1 MKVFIGA
8 DHRGFHLKES
18 LRQWLTGLGHD
29 VSDCGATSY
38 NVADDY
44 PDFTFAVADAVIQN
58 PESRG
63 IVICGSGIGV
73 TIAANKVKGIRAA
86 FGMNKDVVEHSRMH
100 DDCHILALSADH
112 TTEDDAKEMIEIF
125 FTTAFDS
132 QERFTRRLKK
142 IQERE
147 N

>member
-18 LRQWLTGLGHD
+18 LKKSLRGADHD
-29 VSDCGATSY
+29 VTDCGASSY

-44 PDFTFAVADAVIQN
+44 PDFTFAVADAVVQH
-58 PESRG
+58 EGSKG

-73 TIAANKVKGIRAA
+73 TIAANKIKGIRAA

-100 DDCHILALSADH
+100 DDCNILALSADH
-112 TTEDDAKEMIEIF
+112 TTEDDAKKMTDVF
-125 FTTAFDS
+125 FNTAFDS

-142 IQERE
+142 IQVRE
-147 N
+147 